1 MSGPVK
7 KRQYVSPA
15 RQAKA
20 EATRARIIDAATRLF
35 LETGYVR
42 TSTAAIGKAART
54 SEASVFAVFGS
65 KADLLVAVVR
75 DHVVRDSD
83 FPLARQPIW
92 PRFAAEH
99 DKSPAIAA
107 IARVVR
113 RAHDRSWRLLAVA
126 TAAAQDDPAVADAV
140 GRATRSRR
148 DDCEWFVLEVIGIAE
163 SDDSDRRTDELWAL
177 ISVENYRHL
186 VVERSWPPE
195 RYEGWLAAMLTAILR
210 SATSPTFER
219 AQA

>member
-1 MSGPVK
+1 MMPASVK
-7 KRQYVSPA
+7 KRSYVSPA

-35 LETGYVR
+35 LEAGYGR
-42 TSTAAIGKAART
+42 TSTAAIARAART

-83 FPLARQPIW
+83 FPLRQQPVW
-92 PRFAAEH
+92 RSLAADP
-99 DKSPAIAA
+99 DKTPAIEAS
-107 IARVVR
+107 ARVVR
-113 RAHDRSWRLLAVA
+113 RAHDRSWRLLAVVA
-126 TAAAQDDPAVADAV
+126 AAAQDDPAVAAAV
-140 GRATRSRR
+140 GHGAEGRHA
-148 DDCEWFVLEVIGIAE
+148 DCEWFVREVIGITGPDA
-163 SDDSDRRTDELWAL
+163 DRKTDEVWTL

-195 RYEGWLAAMLTAILR
+195 RYESWLADLLIKTLDHH
-210 SATSPTFER
+210 
-219 AQA
+219 